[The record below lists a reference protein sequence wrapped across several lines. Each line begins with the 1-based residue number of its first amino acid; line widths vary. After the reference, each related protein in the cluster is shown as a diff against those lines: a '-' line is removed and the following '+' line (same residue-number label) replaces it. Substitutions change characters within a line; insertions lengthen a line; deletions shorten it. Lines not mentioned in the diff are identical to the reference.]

1 MTPLTLATAAVVLAL
16 AAAGIYASICAAV
29 PFTRCRRCDGTGHR
43 TTTTTFGRTKLRP
56 CRRCK
61 SVGSHL
67 RAGRVLY
74 HHARRIH
81 AEATTTV
88 LPSRDTK
95 PNKPGW

>member
-1 MTPLTLATAAVVLAL
+1 MTPLTLATAAVLLAL
-16 AAAGIYASICAAV
+16 AGVGIYAAICSTN
-29 PFTRCRRCDGTGHR
+29 PFTRCRRCEGTGHR
-43 TTTTTFGRTKLRP
+43 TKARTFGRTKLRP

-61 SVGSHL
+61 GVGSHL
-67 RAGRVLY
+67 RTGRVIY
-74 HHARRIH
+74 HHARRVH